1 MQDDQKMTHK
11 EAAEYL
17 NISSP
22 TLYQW
27 RFRKF
32 GPPFYRFTKRKII
45 YNKSDLDKFMS
56 DRRVVFKD
64 DL

>member
-22 TLYQW
+22 TLYNW
-27 RFRKF
+27 RFRNF
-32 GPPFYRFTKRKII
+32 GPPFYRLTSKTII
-45 YNKSDLDKFMS
+45 YNKSDLDKFIN
-56 DRRVVFKD
+56 DRKVVFKN